1 MRSEK
6 PFMQWNMAPLV
17 KRPDGRG
24 ERFPARLALVDT
36 WARALAAKFGRISD
50 NTAMRA
56 DRTIRPTERLKMSP
70 CAFFVI
76 KDRIGEIDGHRVPLS
91 CYLYSDFLAVRQVH
105 NCLRIALDEIDT

>member
-1 MRSEK
+1 
-6 PFMQWNMAPLV
+6 MAPLV

-36 WARALAAKFGRISD
+36 WARALAAKFGRVSD

-56 DRTIRPTERLKMSP
+56 DWAIWPAERLKMCP
-70 CAFFVI
+70 GGFLVVE
-76 KDRIGEIDGHRVPLS
+76 DRLGEIDGHRTPLS

-105 NCLRIALDEIDT
+105 NCPNSSAKVVSSAIAW